1 MKLNKFLMLFMVLA
15 LAALLAACNS
25 DNNADKD
32 SDSGKDTG
40 NDSGESA
47 GESTGGGELNL
58 LIPSEPPSLHPGLA
72 TDTTS
77 GAILQNTFEGLMG
90 LEDGKIIPAAA
101 EEYKVSDDALTYTFT
116 LRDAK
121 WSNGD
126 TVTSEEFKY
135 AWLWAL
141 NPENASEYASI
152 LYPIKGAKAYNAGEG
167 SAEEVAISTPD
178 EKTIEVTLELPTE
191 YFLELTAFKT
201 MYPIHKATQE
211 ANPTWYSEAE
221 TFVSNGPYKLTEWVH
236 SGDMVLEKS
245 ENYWDAANVSVDKV
259 NIAMVESEGTQM
271 TMFDSGEI
279 DYLGPPYGNISL
291 DAIDRLKADGSLNI
305 VDKTGVYVYK
315 FNTTDKVMSNANI
328 RKALAYAIDRKG
340 LADNITKGE
349 QKPAL
354 GIVPSTI
361 EGFGDDEGYF
371 KDADYETAKE
381 LLATGLKELGLSKPA
396 DLTVT
401 LSYNT
406 SEAHAAVAQFVQQG
420 WTKEL
425 GINVK
430 LDNSEWQVYLDKLTN
445 LDFQA
450 ARMGW
455 IADYNDAYT
464 FLEQYDSAT
473 NGNNDTGWEN
483 PKYAEL
489 LTKSNAE
496 ADSAARLDLLLQA
509 EAILMDEM
517 PVAPIYFYT
526 DQFVEKDYVS
536 DMKSDSLGNLQLKYV
551 KVDK

>member
-15 LAALLAACNS
+15 LATVLAACNS
-25 DNNADKD
+25 DDSTDKD
-32 SDSGKDTG
+32 SDSS

-47 GESTGGGELNL
+47 GGGELNL
-58 LIPSEPPSLHPGLA
+58 LVPSEPPSLHPGLA

-77 GAILQNTFEGLMG
+77 SAILQNIFEGLMSRK
-90 LEDGKIIPAAA
+90 DGELIEGAAQ
-101 EEYKVSDDALTYTFT
+101 EYKISDDFLTYTFT

-126 TVTSEEFKY
+126 PVTSEDFKY
-135 AWLWAL
+135 SWLWTL

-152 LYPIKGAKAYNAGEG
+152 LYPIKGAKAYNSGEG

-178 EKTIEVTLELPTE
+178 EKTLEVTLEMPTE

-201 MYPIHKATQE
+201 MSPIHKATQE
-211 ANPTWYSEAE
+211 ANPTWYSEAD
-221 TFVSNGPYKLTEWVH
+221 TIVSNGPYKLTEWVH
-236 SGDMVLEKS
+236 SGNMVLEKS
-245 ENYWDAANVSVDKV
+245 ENYWDADNVAVDTV
-259 NIAMVESEGTQM
+259 NIAMVESEATQM
-271 TMFDSGEI
+271 TMFDNDEV

-291 DAIDRLKADGSLNI
+291 DAIDRLKTDGSLNI

-315 FNTTDKVMSNANI
+315 FNTTDEVMSNANI
-328 RKALAYAIDRKG
+328 RKALTYAIDRKA
-340 LADNITKGE
+340 LVENITKGE

-354 GIVPSTI
+354 GLVPNTV
-361 EGFGDDEGYF
+361 EGFGDDEGYY

-381 LLATGLKELGLSKPA
+381 LLAAGLKELGMSDPSE
-396 DLTVT
+396 LTVS

-464 FLEQYDSAT
+464 FLEQYDTAS

-489 LTKSNAE
+489 LTQSNAE
-496 ADSAARLDLLLQA
+496 TDSAARLDLLLQA

-517 PVAPIYFYT
+517 PIAPIYFYT
-526 DQFVEKDYVS
+526 DQFVKKDYVS
-536 DMKSDSLGNLQLKYV
+536 DMESDSLGNIQLKYV
-551 KVDK
+551 KVEK

>member
-1 MKLNKFLMLFMVLA
+1 MKLNKFLMLFMVLT
-15 LAALLAACNS
+15 LAAVLAACGG
-25 DNNADKD
+25 DNADD
-32 SDSGKDTG
+32 SDSNSSD
-40 NDSGESA
+40 DSGETT
-47 GESTGGGELNL
+47 EGGTKELNL
-58 LIPSEPPSLHPGLA
+58 LVASEPPSLHPGLA

-77 GAILQNTFEGLMG
+77 GAILQNAFEGLMG
-90 LEDGKIIPAAA
+90 LKDGEVIPAAA
-101 EEYKVSDDALTYTFT
+101 EEYKVSDDFLTYTFT

-126 TVTSEEFKY
+126 PVTSEEFKY

-152 LYPIKGAKAYNAGEG
+152 LYPIKGAKAYNDGTG
-167 SAEEVAISTPD
+167 SAEEVAINTPD
-178 EKTIEVTLELPTE
+178 EKTIEVTLEAPTE

-236 SGDMVLEKS
+236 SGNMVLEKS
-245 ENYWDAANVSVDKV
+245 ENYWDASNVSVEKV
-259 NIAMVESEGTQM
+259 NIAMVESEATQM
-271 TMFDSGEI
+271 TMYDNNEI
-279 DYLGPPYGNISL
+279 DYLGPPYGSISL
-291 DAIDRLKADGSLNI
+291 DSIDRLKADGTLNI

-315 FNTTDKVMSNANI
+315 FNTTDEVMSNANI
-328 RKALAYAIDRKG
+328 RKALTYAIDRKG
-340 LADNITKGE
+340 LAENITKGE

-381 LLATGLKELGLSKPA
+381 LLATGLKELGMSDPSE
-396 DLTVT
+396 LTVT

-420 WTKEL
+420 WTTEL

-430 LDNSEWQVYLDKLTN
+430 LDNSEWQVYLDKLTS

-464 FLEQYDSAT
+464 FLEQYDSAE

-489 LTKSNAE
+489 LAQSNTE
-496 ADSAARLDLLLQA
+496 TDPAARLDLLLQA

-526 DQFVEKDYVS
+526 DQFVQKDYVS
-536 DMKSDSLGNLQLKYV
+536 GMESDSLGNIQLKYV
-551 KVDK
+551 KVEK